1 MLTSIDSGRFPTGMV
16 LVLVSCGCFGRRDS
30 FITHR
35 AFCDALAEESAK
47 AQPQPPAQDPR
58 QTLPS
63 PVPEKPDLEPDS
75 KAQTTASPLPSPPTS
90 AMQPVTTELS
100 SILADPPPP
109 VAAVAAGNIRLWL
122 VFQFPCHLIQG
133 IKIKSFFV
141 HI

>member
-1 MLTSIDSGRFPTGMV
+1 MLVCVSGGY
-16 LVLVSCGCFGRRDS
+16 FGRRDS

-47 AQPQPPAQDPR
+47 AQPQPPAQDPSK
-58 QTLPS
+58 TLPS
-63 PVPEKPDLEPDS
+63 PVPEKPKLEPDP
-75 KAQTTASPLPSPPTS
+75 KAQTAASPLPSPPPS

-109 VAAVAAGNIRLWL
+109 AAAAAAGNIHLLL

-133 IKIKSFFV
+133 IKIKC
-141 HI
+141 